1 MPADGGGMVPG
12 NQVLFTPLPNP
23 APCFLLDFYWSVT
36 SSRPSGILNCSRDR
50 EFFKITLVG
59 WLLPAIDLFKVATV
73 PQSQKS
79 CGNLTSAHHSGG

>member
-1 MPADGGGMVPG
+1 MVAWCHG

-36 SSRPSGILNCSRDR
+36 SSRPSWILNCSRDR

-59 WLLPAIDLFKVATV
+59 WLLPAIKQTEKYEEIITEVYV
-73 PQSQKS
+73 
-79 CGNLTSAHHSGG
+79 GNLELITLK